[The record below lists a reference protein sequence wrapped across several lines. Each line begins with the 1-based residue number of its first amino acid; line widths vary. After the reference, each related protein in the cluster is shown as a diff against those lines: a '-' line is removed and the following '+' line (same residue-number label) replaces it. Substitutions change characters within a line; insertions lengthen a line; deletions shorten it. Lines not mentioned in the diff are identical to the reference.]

1 MDEKIGK
8 TRLAAIM
15 FFSACTVLYCI
26 YTNLHYPPSAFV
38 HRGFYLAMA
47 FILFFLT
54 RLPRRK
60 NVWNNIIFGLAA
72 LGGVAVCIYMAIE
85 EQRISDNYYRAEEAD
100 FYVFLVY
107 IVSIMIV
114 ISRMSGGKI
123 VAFMGLI
130 GTLYVYIGHYV
141 PGLFGH
147 NPFSLSQA
155 TMMVLTDV
163 DKGALGDLVGLLARM
178 LSIFLMFAALLLA
191 TGLGELVNAVA
202 ARLLGHLKGGPAK
215 IAVISSMLFG
225 TISGSPVANVAA
237 TGSFTIPLMKKI
249 GYPARVAGAIEA
261 CASSGGE
268 LVPPIMGPTAFIM
281 SEILGISYGI
291 ICLWGIVPSF
301 LWYWSVY
308 WVVHYNAWKWDVA
321 IWSPPKEETM
331 KTIRG
336 TAHLALA
343 IVFFLAFLWTTR
355 IPEIAV
361 FWAVIALFVLS
372 TLRKATRLNWQRLS
386 KLLENFAESLS
397 GIGLLLSI
405 VGVFVSAL
413 TSTGFH
419 VKIGMVLFGGL
430 HHWALV
436 ALFAFLLCVVFGMA
450 MPVVAAYLAVVLIV
464 APVMKDMGFPL
475 PLTHMLIFYA
485 CCLAPLTPPVAMAA
499 YTASSISGADPM
511 KTAVTATA
519 MGFSLWLIPFVLF
532 RYGVYFGMGTPLVEI
547 IAFTVIAAVGAYAFI
562 VGSIGYF
569 KEHLSIALRAVFV
582 CLGLLCLQPLS
593 AVLSGIAAAAS
604 VFLVVF
610 QTVRHRQKTRTVPS
624 GAAV

>member
-1 MDEKIGK
+1 MSDTTNKIR
-8 TRLAAIM
+8 TACIL
-15 FFSACTVLYCI
+15 FFSAITVLYCI
-26 YTNLHYPPSAFV
+26 YTNFFYPPSAFV

-47 FILFFLT
+47 FILYFLT
-54 RLPRRK
+54 RLHRGK
-60 NVWNNIIFGLAA
+60 NKWDNIIFFLAT
-72 LGGVAVCIYMAIE
+72 LGGVAVCVYMAIE
-85 EQRISDNYYRAEEAD
+85 ENRISDNYYRAEMQD
-100 FYVFLVY
+100 FYMFLVY
-107 IVSIMIV
+107 IACIMIA
-114 ISRMSGGKI
+114 ISRMSGGMI
-123 VAFMGLI
+123 VAAMGLI
-130 GTLYVYIGHYV
+130 GTLYIYVGHYV

-147 NPFSLSQA
+147 DPFSISQS

-163 DKGALGDLVGLLARM
+163 DKGALGDLVGLLAR
-178 LSIFLMFAALLLA
+178 LLAIFLMFAALLLA
-191 TGLGELVNAVA
+191 TGLGDLVNALA

-215 IAVISSMLFG
+215 IAVVSSMLFG

-249 GYPARVAGAIEA
+249 GYPPAEAGAIES

-291 ICLWGIVPSF
+291 ICLWGIVPAF

-308 WVVHYNAWKWDVA
+308 WVVHYNAYKWDVM
-321 IWSPPKEETM
+321 IWSPPREESM
-331 KTIRG
+331 KTIRE

-343 IVFFLAFLWTTR
+343 IVFFLIFLWTKR

-361 FWAVIALFVLS
+361 FWAVIALFFLS
-372 TLRKATRLNWQRLS
+372 SLRKATRLNWKRMS
-386 KLLENFAESLS
+386 KFLENFAESFS
-397 GIGLLLSI
+397 GIALLLSI

-464 APVMKDMGFPL
+464 APVMKDMGFAL

-511 KTAVTATA
+511 KTAVKATA
-519 MGFSLWLIPFVLF
+519 MGFSLWVIPFLLF
-532 RYGVYFGMGTPLVEI
+532 RYSVYFGMGTP
-547 IAFTVIAAVGAYAFI
+547 IAQVIGFTAIAAVGAYAFI
-562 VGSIGYF
+562 LGSIGFF
-569 KEHLSIALRAVFV
+569 KKHLQTAMRVAFV

-593 AVLSGIAAAAS
+593 AIISAAAAVGS
-604 VFLVVF
+604 VLLIGYLIV
-610 QTVRHRQKTRTVPS
+610 QDRKLKT
-624 GAAV
+624 AAA

>member
-1 MDEKIGK
+1 MSETTNKI
-8 TRLAAIM
+8 RLACIM
-15 FFSACTVLYCI
+15 FFSAITVLYCI
-26 YTNLHYPPSAFV
+26 YTNFLYPPSSFV

-47 FILFFLT
+47 FILYYLT
-54 RLPRRK
+54 RLPRGK
-60 NVWNNIIFGLAA
+60 NAWDNALFSLATA
-72 LGGVAVCIYMAIE
+72 GGVAVCIYMAIE
-85 EQRISDNYYRAEEAD
+85 EQRISDNYYRAEGAD
-100 FYVFLVY
+100 FYVFLVF
-107 IVSIMIV
+107 ILSIMIV

-130 GTLYVYIGHYV
+130 GTLYVYMGHYV

-147 NPFSLSQA
+147 NPFSISQS

-163 DKGALGDLVGLLARM
+163 DKGALGDLVGLLARL

-191 TGLGELVNAVA
+191 TGLGELVNALA

-215 IAVISSMLFG
+215 IAVVSSALFG

-249 GYPARVAGAIEA
+249 GYPPTVAGAIEA

-268 LVPPIMGPTAFIM
+268 LMPPVMGPTAFIM

-291 ICLWGIVPSF
+291 ICLWGIVPAF

-321 IWSPPKEETM
+321 IWSPPKEESM
-331 KTIRG
+331 RTIKE

-343 IVFFLAFLWTTR
+343 IVLFLIFLWTTR

-372 TLRKATRLNWQRLS
+372 SLRKATRLNGKRMS
-386 KLLENFAESLS
+386 AFLENFAESFS

-405 VGVFVSAL
+405 VGIFVSAL

-419 VKIGMVLFGGL
+419 VKIGMVLFGGM

-519 MGFSLWLIPFVLF
+519 MGFCLWLIPFLLF
-532 RYGVYFGMGTPLVEI
+532 RYGVYFGMATPI
-547 IAFTVIAAVGAYAFI
+547 IEVITFMVIAAVGVYTFI
-562 VGSIGYF
+562 LGSIGYF
-569 KEHLSIALRAVFV
+569 KGHLHTAMRATFV
-582 CLGLLCLQPLS
+582 CLGLLCLQPLH
-593 AVLSGIAAAAS
+593 AVLSGIAAAVS
-604 VFLVVF
+604 VLLIVFL
-610 QTVRHRQKTRTVPS
+610 TIRHRQKRGPALS
-624 GAAV
+624 AAPV

>member
-1 MDEKIGK
+1 MSETTDKI
-8 TRLAAIM
+8 RVACIV
-15 FFSACTVLYCI
+15 FFSSLTVLYCV
-26 YTNLHYPPSAFV
+26 YTNFLYPPSTFL
-38 HRGFYLAMA
+38 HRAFYLSMA

-54 RLPRRK
+54 RLSHGR
-60 NVWNNIIFGLAA
+60 NVWNNILFFLATV
-72 LGGVAVCIYMAIE
+72 GGVAVCIYMAVE
-85 EQRISDNYYRAEEAD
+85 EDRIAESFYRAEMSD
-100 FYVFLVY
+100 FYMFVLY

-114 ISRMSGGKI
+114 ISHMSGGKI
-123 VAFMGLI
+123 VAGMGLF
-130 GTLYVYIGHYV
+130 GALYVFVGHFI

-147 NPFSLSQA
+147 APFTVEQS

-163 DKGALGDLVGLLARM
+163 DKGALGDLIGLLARL

-191 TGLGELVNAVA
+191 TGLGDLVNAA
-202 ARLLGHLKGGPAK
+202 AVRLLGHLKGGPAK
-215 IAVISSMLFG
+215 VAVISSMLFG
-225 TISGSPVANVAA
+225 TLSGSPVANVAA

-249 GYPARVAGAIEA
+249 GYPPRVAGSIESI
-261 CASSGGE
+261 ASCGGE

-291 ICLWGIVPSF
+291 ICLWGIVPAF

-308 WVVHYNAWKWDVA
+308 WIVHYNAWKWDIA
-321 IWSPPKEETM
+321 IWSPPKEESM
-331 KTIRG
+331 KTIRE

-343 IVFFLAFLWTTR
+343 ILFFLIFLWTTR

-361 FWAVIALFVLS
+361 FWAVIALFFLS
-372 TLRKATRLNWQRLS
+372 TLRKTTRLNWKRMS
-386 KLLENFAESLS
+386 IFLEKFAESFS

-405 VGVFVSAL
+405 VGVFVSSL

-464 APVMKDMGFPL
+464 APVMNDMGFAL

-499 YTASSISGADPM
+499 YTASSISGDDPM
-511 KTAVTATA
+511 KTALTATS
-519 MGFSLWLIPFVLF
+519 MGLCLWLIPFLLF
-532 RYGVYFGMGTPLVEI
+532 RYGVHFGMETPVVQVVTFM
-547 IAFTVIAAVGAYAFI
+547 AIAAVGAYTFI
-562 VGSIGYF
+562 LGSIGFF
-569 KEHLSIALRAVFV
+569 KEHLNTVMRVALIV
-582 CLGLLCLQPLS
+582 LGVLCLQPLN
-593 AVLSGIAAAAS
+593 AMLSGIAAVFS
-604 VFLVVF
+604 VLWIAFMMI
-610 QTVRHRQKTRTVPS
+610 QHRRKNT
-624 GAAV
+624 ALA